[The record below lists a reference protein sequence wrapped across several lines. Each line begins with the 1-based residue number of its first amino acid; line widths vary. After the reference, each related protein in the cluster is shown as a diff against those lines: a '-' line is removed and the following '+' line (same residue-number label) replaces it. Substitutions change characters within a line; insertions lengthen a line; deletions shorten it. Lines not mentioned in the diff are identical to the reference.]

1 MGSQQALPWAGSSA
15 AIGSGGMTGNYQQ
28 VLFTSA
34 EGEGR
39 IRSRLGKGEPIKVN
53 LRVPSDQDVEGHS
66 LGDTA
71 VLAIAGFDD
80 DDVEGHAIS
89 IHFPDVEQA
98 RRFRNNL
105 IAAGALTATLALG
118 VGVSALTRDAQVGS
132 TSPNQTV
139 WMDTSAGLREA
150 GITAASGTATN
161 GLGASDTSANARVGG
176 AGAPKE
182 VAPVERPIPRGALPP
197 DKL

>member
-1 MGSQQALPWAGSSA
+1 MGSQQDRPGAGSSA

-39 IRSRLGKGEPIKVN
+39 IRSRLAKGEPIKVN
-53 LRVPSDQDVEGHS
+53 LRVPSDQDVEGHA

-71 VLAIAGFDD
+71 VLALAAFD

-98 RRFRNNL
+98 RHFRNNL

-118 VGVSALTRDAQVGS
+118 VGVTALAPGAQVAP
-132 TSPNQTV
+132 TSPNQAV
-139 WMDTSAGLREA
+139 WMDTSVGLREA
-150 GITAASGTATN
+150 GVIAASGTVG
-161 GLGASDTSANARVGG
+161 GLSGTETAANAREGG
-176 AGAPKE
+176 AAAPE
-182 VAPVERPIPRGALPP
+182 QVAPVERPIPHGALPP
-197 DKL
+197 ENL